1 MALKI
6 FNVQRTSDGKT
17 YQNDGT
23 WGIGDN
29 KDFISENYFD
39 IPTNSWDLTNIDQ
52 VLYSARQLCIKRS
65 KSSYPPKI
73 V

>member
-29 KDFISENYFD
+29 KDFISENEVINFLD
-39 IPTNSWDLTNIDQ
+39 TLGEGRWRLNE
-52 VLYSARQLCIKRS
+52 LYKQN
-65 KSSYPPKI
+65 
-73 V
+73 